1 MLVTKHGGRRRGIAI
16 RDGSVAQARAEAGLT
31 LAAVAD
37 GKLSRTAIH
46 LIEKGLTR
54 PSLETLKQ
62 IASQTRKPMSF
73 FLQTSEEA
81 SQITERTRLQ
91 RAARYVAEALA
102 AGEAAREASVR
113 ARLGTLLGQ
122 LEEMCGNTRS
132 ADRRFETAIEILKD
146 LGNLEKLR
154 DAHMVYAGLLDA
166 RGDVAPAARHWKL
179 AANIGRL
186 AALGFEVSASRDRN
200 EKSRADAAG
209 ARGA

>member
-73 FLQTSEEA
+73 SCGPPKRRFKLLNRRGYRE
-81 SQITERTRLQ
+81 Q
-91 RAARYVAEALA
+91 R
-102 AGEAAREASVR
+102 
-113 ARLGTLLGQ
+113 
-122 LEEMCGNTRS
+122 
-132 ADRRFETAIEILKD
+132 RRFETAIEILKD

-166 RGDVAPAARHWKL
+166 RGDIAPAARHWKL

-186 AALGFEVSASRDRN
+186 AALGFEVSASRDLN